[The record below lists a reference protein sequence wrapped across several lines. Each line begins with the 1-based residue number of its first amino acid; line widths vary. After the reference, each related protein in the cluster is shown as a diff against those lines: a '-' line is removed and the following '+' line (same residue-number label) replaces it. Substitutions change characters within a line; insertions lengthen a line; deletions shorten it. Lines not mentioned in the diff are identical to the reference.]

1 MKIDRVT
8 LLLLTMSILQQGYS
22 ICLVNK
28 SLVVQVHPPPQLRYL
43 QYHQKLRKFESC
55 ICYLFR
61 QIGEMVYATD
71 LCSVNNKSIYL
82 IGCSSS
88 G

>member
-43 QYHQKLRKFESC
+43 QYHQKLRKFRVLQFATYSGKLAKWYTRL
-55 ICYLFR
+55 I
-61 QIGEMVYATD
+61 YAQLITK
-71 LCSVNNKSIYL
+71 VSI
-82 IGCSSS
+82 
-88 G
+88 

>member
-28 SLVVQVHPPPQLRYL
+28 SLVAQVHPPPQLRYL

-55 ICYLFR
+55 IFATYSGKLVKWYTR
-61 QIGEMVYATD
+61 LIYAQLITK
-71 LCSVNNKSIYL
+71 VSI
-82 IGCSSS
+82 
-88 G
+88 

>member
-28 SLVVQVHPPPQLRYL
+28 SLVVQVHPPRNSDTYNTIRNYASSSLAFATYSGKLAKWYTRLINPQLIT
-43 QYHQKLRKFESC
+43 K
-55 ICYLFR
+55 
-61 QIGEMVYATD
+61 V
-71 LCSVNNKSIYL
+71 SI
-82 IGCSSS
+82 
-88 G
+88 

>member
-28 SLVVQVHPPPQLRYL
+28 SLVFKSTLPRNSDTYNTIRNYASSSLA
-43 QYHQKLRKFESC
+43 F
-55 ICYLFR
+55 CYLFR
-61 QIGEMVYATD
+61 QIGEVVYATD

>member
-55 ICYLFR
+55 ILLPIQAKLVKWHTR
-61 QIGEMVYATD
+61 LIYAQLITK
-71 LCSVNNKSIYL
+71 VSI
-82 IGCSSS
+82 
-88 G
+88 